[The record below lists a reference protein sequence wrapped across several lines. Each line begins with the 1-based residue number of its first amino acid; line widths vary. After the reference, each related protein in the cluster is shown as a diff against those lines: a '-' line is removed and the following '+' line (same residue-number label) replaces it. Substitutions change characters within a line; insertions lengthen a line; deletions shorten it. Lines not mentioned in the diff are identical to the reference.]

1 MTAKRH
7 DIHER
12 LVFVTRFIQSLKS
25 VKILRVFKLGIQ
37 RGFDA
42 ADHRYQMRH
51 KGNTN
56 TFACGGRQALADL
69 WQMPMPGSPVGL
81 ETLAYFTV
89 EHANLALPASTAGA
103 GLGIGYQPCRIDQT
117 VFQQR
122 QESQLYSCR
131 ITPWIRN
138 QL

>member
-1 MTAKRH
+1 
-7 DIHER
+7 
-12 LVFVTRFIQSLKS
+12 
-25 VKILRVFKLGIQ
+25 
-37 RGFDA
+37 
-42 ADHRYQMRH
+42 
-51 KGNTN
+51 
-56 TFACGGRQALADL
+56 GGRQALADL

-138 QL
+138 QLSVTDGLAGHFRQTVHRFFGPVGTLVGHAIPVCPGIKILQAEIRRQIDDANT